1 MRSRECRHS
10 NGMIKTL
17 KLTDTLKNRYFSNGE
32 FGVMY
37 DALRDDTMW
46 QDASCVIPST
56 IDDPVYVLRD
66 ISGNNQHL
74 TARDGDWGSGDIVF
88 NNRAGR
94 HLCLGWQR
102 SDQSDWIEFHGV

>member
-1 MRSRECRHS
+1 MRF
-10 NGMIKTL
+10 
-17 KLTDTLKNRYFSNGE
+17 LTDTLKNRYFSNGE

-74 TARDGDWGSGDIVF
+74 TARDGAGSSHGKYSKGLHLLF
-88 NNRAGR
+88 SGAG
-94 HLCLGWQR
+94 
-102 SDQSDWIEFHGV
+102 